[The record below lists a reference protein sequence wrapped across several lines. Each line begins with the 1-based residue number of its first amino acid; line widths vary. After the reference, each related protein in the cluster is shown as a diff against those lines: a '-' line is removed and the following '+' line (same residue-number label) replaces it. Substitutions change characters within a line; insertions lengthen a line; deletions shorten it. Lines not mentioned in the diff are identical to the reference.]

1 MDFKGIWENIK
12 EKISPL
18 IEKIR
23 EFYEEN
29 KMLSYI
35 IAGLVALLLLCIILL
50 IALAGK
56 KKEPEPVPGT
66 VLELT
71 EPLAIPDGPELPKE
85 YTTSRTP
92 KDKWSEDE
100 AQEWFTLPYDDFLG
114 HVVTLAA
121 ASHYGFTADDLKQK
135 KGLKEFLGYEK

>member
-1 MDFKGIWENIK
+1 MDFKGIWTKIK
-12 EKISPL
+12 DKFSPL
-18 IEKIR
+18 VEKIR

-56 KKEPEPVPGT
+56 KKEPVIVPGS

-92 KDKWSEDE
+92 KDKWSEEE
-100 AQEWFTLPYDDFLG
+100 AQKWFTVPSQKEIDSLSKANDNLINEITG
-114 HVVTLAA
+114 AA
-121 ASHYGFTADDLKQK
+121 P
-135 KGLKEFLGYEK
+135 